1 MYRRKSWKTQ
11 KRWKGS
17 VLEPEAISR
26 VIPWRALR
34 QRWSEEK
41 SAGGWL
47 DNEDPSMSKKQLA
60 FLGRVRSRDDWP
72 VIIHIFAGLITM
84 VLHLYHC
91 TILPKDSAP
100 TLVLSTVQALSLGPC
115 EHHYSFRYSPHT
127 VFLHSF
133 ATAPTSKQSSVPS
146 MPSNHSSAGNVW
158 LACPLTSVTHPYRS
172 ISWPARLCQV
182 FSRTLQGSW
191 GPLCFQIFFRVF

>member
-1 MYRRKSWKTQ
+1 MEWGEVGWWMARQWGPFHVK
-11 KRWKGS
+11 
-17 VLEPEAISR
+17 EAACLS
-26 VIPWRALR
+26 
-34 QRWSEEK
+34 RWSSEWR
-41 SAGGWL
+41 WL
-47 DNEDPSMSKKQLA
+47 TCNYSY
-60 FLGRVRSRDDWP
+60 
-72 VIIHIFAGLITM
+72 FAGLITM
-84 VLHLYHC
+84 VLYLYHC
-91 TILPKDSAP
+91 TILPKASAP